1 MAVDV
6 MTELLIEEFD
16 DEQIWQELEL
26 FNRQREKEVAKGLEI
41 DGELTHMGVEGEEE
55 EEEDNVDDDMEFGA
69 SAVQDGK
76 RIKNHF
82 KDLEDDD
89 DDDDDDDESDDDDY
103 DSNIKDDAGVESS
116 LKKKSSK
123 SVKTSKESNPSNSSL
138 KQNKSV
144 VDDSFFRLDDLSK
157 FLDAEDAREERKR
170 DGKEEEEDDAIDLF
184 GEIGKHHVQND
195 TYLLY

>member
-55 EEEDNVDDDMEFGA
+55 EKEEDNNVDDDMDFDA

-76 RIKNHF
+76 LLKNHF
-82 KDLEDDD
+82 KDLEN
-89 DDDDDDDESDDDDY
+89 DDDDDDESDDDDY

-144 VDDSFFRLDDLSK
+144 VDDNFFRLDDLLK